1 MKFTFAHN
9 NISAFDLEKSIA
21 FYKENLG
28 LVEMKRN
35 KAADG
40 SYEIVFLGDEVTG
53 HKLELTAYRDWK
65 EPYKLGD
72 NEIHIAFIVDDFD
85 AAYALHKKNGCIC
98 YENTQ
103 MGLYFI
109 ADPDGF
115 WIEIIPARR

>member
-40 SYEIVFLGDEVTG
+40 SFEIVFLGDEVTG